1 MCFQNLAKTMAP
13 TKHFPWL
20 PECFFQKYDI
30 FSIKNVKINEI
41 LLFYVVNSV
50 FYAKLMVL
58 DIPVNVFCNSRV
70 KIVPFFVKLTFCW
83 VIWMNLDKFG
93 WDWTCLDKFRQI
105 WMNLDKFGKILS
117 KWSKFVRKKFSPFFA
132 PKSMIY

>member
-1 MCFQNLAKTMAP
+1 MMIFHKLGFSKFGKNGGFSKFEKIDDFSKFGP
-13 TKHFPWL
+13 DS

-58 DIPVNVFCNSRV
+58 DIPVNVF
-70 KIVPFFVKLTFCW
+70 L
-83 VIWMNLDKFG
+83 
-93 WDWTCLDKFRQI
+93 
-105 WMNLDKFGKILS
+105 
-117 KWSKFVRKKFSPFFA
+117 
-132 PKSMIY
+132 